1 MLEGRHMVVLV
12 AMFVLGLITAGSA
25 SAAVTLLAEWL
36 IANKGVTTLTS
47 VVVEGELLLEDTS
60 NKAGIT
66 CSGKAI
72 GSIGPSG
79 EAEVTSVQSLS
90 GVAVG
95 ELGSSGLV
103 CKSETICENSATDV
117 IAFPRS
123 LPSHGLAY
131 LEEATKLFRGFAFAG
146 GYDVECLVLGIKIVD
161 ECSVTNASAE
171 LVNGATTVE
180 AKGAL
185 TPLGTCSIGG
195 AGTVNIENV
204 GANSTLTLTGEAVFI
219 SSEA

>member
-1 MLEGRHMVVLV
+1 MGLALV
-12 AMFVLGLITAGSA
+12 AVFAFGVLAAASA

-36 IANKGVTTLTS
+36 IGNKGVTTLTS
-47 VVVEGELLLEDTS
+47 VVIEGELLLEDTS

-66 CSGKAI
+66 CSGKFI
-72 GSIGPSG
+72 GSVGPSG
-79 EAEVTSVQSLS
+79 EDEVTSVQSLT
-90 GVAVG
+90 GGAVS
-95 ELGSSGLV
+95 ELGGAGGLV

-117 IAFPRS
+117 IAFPRN
-123 LPSHGLAY
+123 LPWHTLAY
-131 LEEATKLFRGFAFAG
+131 LEEATKLFRDLVFSA

-161 ECSVTNASAE
+161 ECTATNASDE

-195 AGTVNIENV
+195 AATGNIENV
-204 GANSTLTLTGEAVFI
+204 GVNSTLTLTGEAVFI